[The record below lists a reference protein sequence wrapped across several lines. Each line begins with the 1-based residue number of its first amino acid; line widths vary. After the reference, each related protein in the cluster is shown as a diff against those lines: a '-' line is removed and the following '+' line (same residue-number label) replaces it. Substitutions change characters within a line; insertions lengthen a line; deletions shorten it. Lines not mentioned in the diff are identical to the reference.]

1 MPAWVRSVDMQDDW
15 PDLTDV
21 EVRATALDRLD
32 LHYEHRDA
40 LAVERGSWPLTD
52 YLRRF
57 TVLQVVIGGDAVKGD
72 LLAVGADWVQ
82 LSSALVNL
90 PVCDQILPLGRS
102 RDPIPTS
109 PVGFRQC
116 LRRYTGRMPR
126 EVMLAG
132 GESVVMGLDWV
143 GADFVHARV
152 AGRPTLVPLARVGA
166 VLGSV

>member
-1 MPAWVRSVDMQDDW
+1 MQDDW

-40 LAVERGSWPLTD
+40 LTVERGSWSLAD
-52 YLRRF
+52 YVRRF
-57 TVLQVVIGGDAVKGD
+57 QVLQVVIGGEVVKGN
-72 LLAVGADWVQ
+72 LLAVGSDWVQ
-82 LSSALVNL
+82 LNSALVSL
-90 PVCDQILPLGRS
+90 PLCDQIRPLGRGEGV
-102 RDPIPTS
+102 PTS

-116 LRRYTGRMPR
+116 LRQYTGRMPR
-126 EVMLAG
+126 EVILAG
-132 GESVVMGLDWV
+132 GESIVVGLDWV

-152 AGRPTLVPLARVGA
+152 SGRPTLLPLVRVGA